1 MGDISFGSTVAML
14 KNAMHGAGEAHGVI
28 ANNIANANT
37 PNFHRTE
44 VTFQESLAA
53 SLGTSGDS
61 DSDDLAL
68 LTSDDRQIPIGG
80 ARSPQPFSVTKT
92 IDDTDQQRVDG
103 SNVDID
109 QEMAKLSINSG
120 YAQSMSTMLTQQYG
134 RLRRAITDQ
143 LT

>member
-53 SLGTSGDS
+53 SLGTTGDA

-80 ARSPQPFSVTKT
+80 AQPAQPFSVTKT
-92 IDDTDQQRVDG
+92 VDDSDQQRVDG

-120 YAQSMSTMLTQQYG
+120 YAQSMSTMLAQQYG